1 MKLNAFFFA
10 FVFGVLSYAPAAF
23 AVDTLEVF
31 AIRVQF
37 AEESPD
43 NSLTTGNGLFD
54 KDKGK
59 KDNYKLDPSGY
70 RNGVSYWKKH
80 FDFANAY
87 FNKASNG
94 NLVIKSRIFP
104 EL

>member
-1 MKLNAFFFA
+1 MQ
-10 FVFGVLSYAPAAF
+10 F
-23 AVDTLEVF
+23 AV
-31 AIRVQF
+31 
-37 AEESPD
+37 ESPD

-54 KDKGK
+54 QDKGK

-70 RNGVSYWKKH
+70 RNGVPYWKKH

-94 NLVIKSRIFP
+94 NLVTTQTGTLF
-104 EL
+104 